1 MLSADHDGLML
12 VPARTRPMSLKT
24 EPALVA
30 IAHQRVHLP
39 APSDHALADGA
50 PERLVPVHR
59 AILGMHVLNPRN
71 RQHAAAFGENL
82 LPGPPPRG
90 RIPNHFSGR
99 AIQPRQPPPPPRP
112 RGRI

>member
-59 AILGMHVLNPRN
+59 AILGMHVLNPPN
-71 RQHAAAFGENL
+71 RHHA
-82 LPGPPPRG
+82 PPLWANPL
-90 RIPNHFSGR
+90 
-99 AIQPRQPPPPPRP
+99 PPPPPP
-112 RGRI
+112 SPLPNPSPLL